1 MSTHGCG
8 LLSQPPD
15 RPDAGEGMCCI
26 GAAVMGPGHCTCWV
40 PIFDAEQQEI
50 TPGLPLPPVPVKL
63 CATCAYRPN
72 SPERQGDEGFAGDAG
87 LLDELVAT
95 GAPFFCH
102 QGIRKPIAWRHPPSG
117 TEIPG
122 HPGGYDPPIRDG
134 VPYKAD
140 GSPAFVC
147 AGWLLRRAKETQ
159 RQGENAA

>member
-1 MSTHGCG
+1 MYLVPVPAHVGAFNRRILVS
-8 LLSQPPD
+8 
-15 RPDAGEGMCCI
+15 I
-26 GAAVMGPGHCTCWV
+26 GVR
-40 PIFDAEQQEI
+40 
-50 TPGLPLPPVPVKL
+50 PPVP
-63 CATCAYRPN
+63 
-72 SPERQGDEGFAGDAG
+72 DEGLLHIVDIRPRGKQTG

-140 GSPAFVC
+140 GSPAFIC